1 MVDNSDFL
9 YSLQKCKNEL
19 LQKMFSNMEQAC
31 IFVQGEAMENCPV
44 DMGILRAS
52 IHHETIITPTS
63 IIGTVGSNLEYAP
76 YVHQGT
82 GIYAVDGNGR
92 KTPWGYEV
100 HFGKY
105 KGFHWTHGQKPRPF
119 LKNAVFDNI
128 AQIERILKG

>member
-82 GIYAVDGNGR
+82 GIYAVDENGKKHR
-92 KTPWGYEV
+92 GAMRCIL
-100 HFGKY
+100 GKY
-105 KGFHWTHGQKPRPF
+105 KGFTGHGQKPQPS
-119 LKNAVFDNI
+119 LKMLYLTI
-128 AQIERILKG
+128 